1 MSEVFTA
8 LWRACA
14 SLLHPRMLLL
24 MIWPMALSVL
34 LWSVVAALF
43 GSQSVHWLQDYLN
56 ASELAEWAAQWFS
69 YGPVAAVL
77 GWFAM
82 FVLFVPLVLI
92 TASLIVGIFGMTT
105 IVDQVASHDYPTLQR
120 KHGNGIAAMTLNALG
135 ALAVFLVFSLISL
148 PLWFVPVL
156 WPVLPVLLFAYFN
169 QRMFRFDALAEHAD
183 KEEMRR
189 VCAEYGRDMFVLA
202 ILLSIVAHI
211 PILGFFTP
219 VLAGLA
225 FVHYCLARLAELRG
239 AAPKEN

>member
-1 MSEVFTA
+1 MNEVFVA
-8 LWRACA
+8 LWRACG

-24 MIWPMALSVL
+24 MIWPMALAVL

-43 GSQSVHWLQDYLN
+43 GAQSVHWLQDYLN
-56 ASELAEWAAQWFS
+56 TSWLAEWSAQWFS
-69 YGPVAAVL
+69 FGPVAAVL
-77 GWFAM
+77 GWFAV

-92 TASLIVGIFGMTT
+92 TASLIVGIFGMNA
-105 IVDQVASHDYPTLQR
+105 IVDQVASRDYPALQR
-120 KHGNGIAAMTLNALG
+120 KHGNGIAAMTLNALA
-135 ALAVFLVFSLISL
+135 ALLVFLALSLISL

-156 WPVLPVLLFAYFN
+156 WPVLPVLLLAYFN

-183 KEEMRR
+183 KDEMRR
-189 VCAEYGRDMFVLA
+189 VSAAYGRDMFLLA

-225 FVHYCLARLAELRG
+225 FVHYCLARLSELRNT
-239 AAPKEN
+239 ALKAD